1 MRDERVRKLALG
13 GLFSALVLLATWQLK
28 VPLPVGYIHLGDG
41 VIFLS
46 AMLLGNYA
54 ALIAGVG
61 SALSDLLAGWPQY
74 IAATF
79 VIKALM
85 GLLAAWLARSGKQ
98 IRNLF
103 VFLAAEILMV
113 GGYCLFETF
122 LYNWST
128 AVGNIPFNLLQGAAG
143 VALGIAF
150 SLYLPHLK
158 KKL

>member
-85 GLLAAWLARSGKQ
+85 GLLAAS
-98 IRNLF
+98 
-103 VFLAAEILMV
+103 LAAVSPLDLAGSVWYCWLLALAAIVAIAWPSRDAPEAV
-113 GGYCLFETF
+113 GG
-122 LYNWST
+122 
-128 AVGNIPFNLLQGAAG
+128 GAAPTG
-143 VALGIAF
+143 KRR
-150 SLYLPHLK
+150 P
-158 KKL
+158 